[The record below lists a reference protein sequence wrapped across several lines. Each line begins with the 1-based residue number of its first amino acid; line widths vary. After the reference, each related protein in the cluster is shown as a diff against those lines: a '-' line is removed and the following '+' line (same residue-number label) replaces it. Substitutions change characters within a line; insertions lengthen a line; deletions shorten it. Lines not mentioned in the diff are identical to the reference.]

1 MRQKKKIR
9 KKKLA
14 YGNIASSAKCVIC
27 RNVVYTFDGL
37 NNGAKVKKK
46 RAYKKMNNNRISVR
60 EMVDFKQTRKHSKM
74 FKFMCPKE
82 FQVSSNCVF
91 QAIHS
96 CCFPRKVK
104 KNR

>member
-37 NNGAKVKKK
+37 NNGAKVKK
-46 RAYKKMNNNRISVR
+46 R
-60 EMVDFKQTRKHSKM
+60 ESIQ
-74 FKFMCPKE
+74 
-82 FQVSSNCVF
+82 
-91 QAIHS
+91 
-96 CCFPRKVK
+96 
-104 KNR
+104 KNEQQPNFGKGNGRF